1 MLVAELLPFVKNL
14 ATRKWSDEDVLED
27 VQFLR
32 DELEA
37 RFESLTY
44 VSSPHG
50 GGCLL
55 ATTVLDRTW
64 DEYTSELTSGHLSWT
79 PVHDSDFFWKENVTK
94 LNEKDHFYLK
104 FVLTVDHFRRKQIR

>member
-1 MLVAELLPFVKNL
+1 MLVAQLLPFVKNL
-14 ATRKWSDEDVLED
+14 ATRKWSDEDILED

-44 VSSPHG
+44 VPFFLHKWRVGDKRSEN
-50 GGCLL
+50 
-55 ATTVLDRTW
+55 RTW

-79 PVHDSDFFWKENVTK
+79 PVHDSDLFWKENVTK

-104 FVLTVDHFRRKQIR
+104 FVFPRLERSRNGK

>member
-1 MLVAELLPFVKNL
+1 MLVAQLLPFVKNL
-14 ATRKWSDEDVLED
+14 ATRKWSDEDILED

-44 VSSPHG
+44 VSSPHDR
-50 GGCLL
+50 CPLVTL
-55 ATTVLDRTW
+55 AWNRTW

-79 PVHDSDFFWKENVTK
+79 PVHDSDFFWKENVTR
-94 LNEKDHFYLK
+94 LNEKDHLYLK
-104 FVLTVDHFRRKQIR
+104 FVVLVERFDARYHI

>member
-1 MLVAELLPFVKNL
+1 MLVAQLLPFVKNL
-14 ATRKWSDEDVLED
+14 ATRKWSDEDILED

-44 VSSPHG
+44 VPSFPTRDWCVS
-50 GGCLL
+50 
-55 ATTVLDRTW
+55 DEQSENRTW

-79 PVHDSDFFWKENVTK
+79 PVHDSDLFWKENVAK

-104 FVLTVDHFRRKQIR
+104 FVFPPT